1 MRPLRNK
8 DPDII
13 RLITIRTGEA
23 RLWISPSKRIKRLI
37 GGIVARYQELLG
49 IIIYAHN
56 FLGNH
61 YHLLMKAPRGNADEF
76 CENVN
81 REIAKRLNQIHRRE
95 GKFWSRR
102 YDDQEVLS
110 EEDQLEAFLYVS
122 TNPTRHGLIEDPSR
136 WPGLNS
142 YEQSITGKEEVYTF
156 RRASRTGKD
165 KITKHTLKIS
175 PLPQFEK
182 MSQKKRG
189 KLLRKLLTRRAEE
202 LRVKREGKFLSE
214 LQLMRQSPGAIPH
227 EVSRSPR
234 PACYTHNSELR
245 REFKNEYRFRRAL
258 YDEASRRFRLGDLEA
273 RFPEHTFKPPLHRLP
288 RLKPFTPLSPLDLK
302 KAA

>member
-1 MRPLRNK
+1 MRPLRNR
-8 DPDII
+8 DPEII

-23 RLWISPSKRIKRLI
+23 RLWISPTRRIKRLI

-49 IIIYAHN
+49 VIIYAHN

-61 YHLLMKAPRGNADEF
+61 YHLLMRAPRGNSDEF

-110 EEDQLEAFLYVS
+110 DEDLLEAFLYVS
-122 TNPTRHGLIEDPSR
+122 TNATRHGLIEDPSR
-136 WPGLNS
+136 WPGLSS
-142 YEQSITGKEEVYTF
+142 YEQSITGKGEVYTF
-156 RRASRTGKD
+156 RRCSRTGKD
-165 KITKHTLKIS
+165 KISTHTLKIS

-182 MSQKKRG
+182 MNQKKRG
-189 KLLRKLLTRRAEE
+189 KLLKKLLVRRAKE
-202 LRVKREGKFLSE
+202 LSVSRQGKFLSE
-214 LQLMRQSPGAIPH
+214 LTLMRQAPGAIPR
-227 EVSRSPR
+227 EVSKSPR
-234 PACYTHNSELR
+234 PPCYTHNSELR
-245 REFKNEYRFRRAL
+245 SVFKEECRYRRAL
-258 YDEASRRFRLGDLEA
+258 YDHASMRFRLGDLEA
-273 RFPEHTFKPPLHRLP
+273 KFPEHTFKPPLHRLP
-288 RLKPFTPLSPLDLK
+288 RIIPFTPIGPLDLK